1 MRYLQSLEKLHDF
14 DFACRVDRRFEDRFI
29 RALPDAFRTCAASF
43 LRASRQYEVSA
54 ILLTAIAAVESG
66 WGRRCPYP
74 NDLFGLRRE
83 GFPSPEQSIGYG
95 AAVAAIGVA
104 AHEAGHAV
112 QYAVGY
118 TPMKVRAAIIPLTK
132 FGSTLAWPLIIL
144 GLILNFSELMIAG
157 VLLFGTATLFQLV
170 TLPVEINASS
180 RAMCVL
186 RETHILSDT
195 EAEGGKKVL
204 RAAAL
209 TYVAGLAASVLQ
221 LLRLIILAGG
231 RDRD

>member
-43 LRASRQYEVSA
+43 LRASRQYEVSV

-95 AAVAAIGVA
+95 AAVLRFD
-104 AHEAGHAV
+104 
-112 QYAVGY
+112 YL
-118 TPMKVRAAIIPLTK
+118 TP
-132 FGSTLAWPLIIL
+132 
-144 GLILNFSELMIAG
+144 
-157 VLLFGTATLFQLV
+157 
-170 TLPVEINASS
+170 
-180 RAMCVL
+180 
-186 RETHILSDT
+186 
-195 EAEGGKKVL
+195 
-204 RAAAL
+204 
-209 TYVAGLAASVLQ
+209 
-221 LLRLIILAGG
+221 GG
-231 RDRD
+231 RCYRGPEPEDMGVCFAPDNPLWAGAVRQVMSLLQNRIRQSLAEELIESGRGVRPEIRPTVPGWIN